1 MLPFRIFVIVALTM
15 LVLLQKPVLA
25 TEVWPTPKLPVTHI
39 RVFKSLRIME
49 LWIDQIKLRTYK
61 ISLGP
66 NPVGHKQYEGDGKT
80 PEGNYILDFRKSDSV
95 AYKSLHI
102 SYPSAQDTARA
113 REKGLKPGG
122 AIMIHG
128 NWNGY
133 AWAGPIMKYFD
144 WTNGCIGIT
153 NAEIDDMWGLLA
165 WKTPI
170 EILP

>member
-1 MLPFRIFVIVALTM
+1 MLPFRYLLLGMIS
-15 LVLLQKPVLA
+15 VLLFLPWHAHA
-25 TEVWPTPKLPVTHI
+25 TEIWPTPKLPVTHI
-39 RVFKSLRIME
+39 RVLKSERIME
-49 LWIDQIKLRTYK
+49 LWIDHIKLRTYK

-66 NPVGHKQYEGDGKT
+66 NPIGHKEYEGDGRT

-95 AYKSLHI
+95 AYKALHI
-102 SYPSAQDTARA
+102 SYPSTKDTASARA
-113 REKGLKPGG
+113 KGLKPGG

-133 AWAGPIMKYFD
+133 SWAGPFMKYFD
-144 WTNGCIGIT
+144 WTNGCIGLT